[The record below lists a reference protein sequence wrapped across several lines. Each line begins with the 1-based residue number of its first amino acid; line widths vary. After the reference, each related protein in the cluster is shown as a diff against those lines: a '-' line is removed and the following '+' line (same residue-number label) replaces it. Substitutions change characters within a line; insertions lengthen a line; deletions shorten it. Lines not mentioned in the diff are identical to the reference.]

1 MTATAVRVDA
11 PDSPQVAAVRAAAR
25 HAAGRRL
32 RANGNAPKPGVSKAP
47 IAMRTLRLHSF
58 LILVAVAAGSVWT
71 PRASAAPAVAAPTLR
86 WQQADGSSVDAAASA
101 LDVRYAVSG
110 LVAEGVVTQRFRNDS
125 AGFLEG
131 QYLLPL
137 PNGAAVHT
145 LKLRIGQRVIEGE
158 IRERERARAEY
169 AAAAA
174 AGRRASLI
182 EQHQA
187 NLFRTAVANVA
198 PGEEVSVEVGWWQ
211 RVEFQDGEFSLVFP
225 LTFVPRY
232 SLTEGGDVEDDA
244 TPAVLPQS
252 AATVLAAPSVDLAIA
267 LDPGMALASIHSDS
281 HPIDVQQD
289 AGRYDIALVGDRVPA
304 DRDFVLRWRP
314 EAAKA
319 PHAAVFVEQTPEAA
333 YALVMMVAPP
343 AAEKRLPRELVLVVD
358 TSGSMLG
365 RSLAQAKAAAL
376 AALARLTPQDRFNVI
391 RFSTDTEP
399 LFERPTAATA
409 QAVQLAREWVA
420 MLEADGGTEMLP
432 ALQAALVGKPPTG
445 FVRQVVFATDGAV
458 TDTEAMFSTLESSLG
473 DARLFPIGIGDA
485 PNAGFMQQAARMGR
499 GAALVIRD
507 DSEVQARMT
516 QLFDKLDRPAL
527 SMIDL
532 RWPNLADSYPAAM
545 PDLYA
550 GEPLIAVARIDRAS
564 GEVIASGTLRQA
576 GWSQTLNL
584 ARKRSDRGIARLWAK
599 SRVEALEDSLRR
611 GADADVVRAQIV
623 EVALRHHL
631 VTRHTSLVAID
642 RTPVRPADAPMDT
655 LVVGNGSREDALAY
669 AATATSAPLAALI
682 GIAGLLLLIGALRMP
697 RREWA
702 DAR

>member
-1 MTATAVRVDA
+1 M
-11 PDSPQVAAVRAAAR
+11 AARRAAAR
-25 HAAGRRL
+25 PLAGRSL
-32 RANGNAPKPGVSKAP
+32 RANGSAPKPGALRAL
-47 IAMRTLRLHSF
+47 IAMRTLRLQSF
-58 LILVAVAAGSVWT
+58 LVFAAVAACSLWA
-71 PRASAAPAVAAPTLR
+71 PRSLAAPPVAAPTLR
-86 WQQADGSSVDAAASA
+86 WQQADGSTVDAAAST

-110 LVAEGVVTQRFRNDS
+110 MVAEGVVIQRFRNDS

-137 PNGAAVHT
+137 PDGAAVHS

-174 AGRRASLI
+174 AGQRASLV

-211 RVEFQDGEFSLVFP
+211 RVDFQDGEFSLVFP

-232 SLTEGGDVEDDA
+232 SLTEGTDVALDA
-244 TPAVLPQS
+244 TPTVVAQS
-252 AATVLAAPSVDLAIA
+252 ASNVVAAPSVDIAIA
-267 LDPGMALASIHSDS
+267 LDPGLALASIHSDS
-281 HPIDVQQD
+281 HPVDVQHD
-289 AGRYDIALVGDRVPA
+289 GGRYDIALVGDRVPA

-319 PHAAVFVEQTPEAA
+319 PQAALFVEQTPDAA
-333 YALVMMVAPP
+333 YALVMMVAPSA
-343 AAEKRLPRELVLVVD
+343 AAERLPRELVLVID

-365 RSLAQAKAAAL
+365 RSLAQAKSAAL

-399 LFERPTAATA
+399 LFEHPTTASA
-409 QAVQLAREWVA
+409 QAVELAREWIA

-432 ALQAALVGKPPTG
+432 ALQAALVGQPPAG

-458 TDTEAMFSTLESSLG
+458 TDTEAMYTTLESTLG
-473 DARLFPIGIGDA
+473 NARLFPIGIGDA

-507 DSEVQARMT
+507 GAEVEARMT
-516 QLFDKLDRPAL
+516 QLFDKLDRPAS

-532 RWPNLADSYPAAM
+532 RWPGLADSYPTAM

-564 GEVIASGTLRQA
+564 GEVIASGTLKQA

-584 ARKRSDRGIARLWAK
+584 ARKRSDHGIARLWAK

-611 GADADVVRAQIV
+611 GADPDVVRAQIV

-642 RTPVRPADAPMDT
+642 RTPVRPADSPLDT
-655 LVVGNGSREDALAY
+655 TVVGNGSRDDSLAY
-669 AATATSAPLAALI
+669 AATATDAPLAALL

-697 RREWA
+697 RRERI